1 MDKQKPVVLFLI
13 YHGKSHF
20 ISCFHLAR
28 AIQHTHTVAFAGVE
42 FFNGFVRSQGFS
54 YYSLKTV
61 PFGIGLEQW
70 YNSVTNRKPVYWKT
84 IVDRWTDRL
93 YHLRRKELTQLMF
106 TINPTHIVV
115 DSLQASDFIPLY
127 KIIASRDIRFG
138 LLHNM
143 LPATYSK
150 TTLPL
155 NSMTVPENE
164 QQILQAYR
172 AERLKEW
179 KRRWKQ
185 RFKYFGLCD
194 TDILKRRIRRNKIP
208 KSFISDEPSLF
219 YPVLQGIPEFVMTN
233 PELNFNAVNL
243 NPLRYYLGSRID
255 ISRRDTIDATY
266 NTLESEIQSK
276 VSNGSRLVYCSL
288 GTLPPTN
295 RGEVISFLKKVIIA
309 TKALK
314 HLLIISFQF
323 TNDEKAEF
331 VNENNDV
338 YLFDS
343 VPQLSVLKL
352 ASVFISHGG
361 LNSIKE
367 SIEAEV
373 PMLVCPAYATYDHNG
388 NTARV
393 VYHRLGLRITL
404 HDDEDA
410 IQKGIS
416 ELINNPDFR
425 KKLRTFKEMNARYS
439 IKPFIDFV
447 SNVSQT

>member
-1 MDKQKPVVLFLI
+1 MNEQKPVVLFLI

-20 ISCFHLAR
+20 ISCFYLAR
-28 AIQHTHTVAFAGVE
+28 SIQHTHSVAFAGVE
-42 FFNGFVRSQGFS
+42 FFNGFVRSQGFN
-54 YYSLKTV
+54 YYPLKTV

-93 YHLRRKELTQLMF
+93 YHLRRKELAQLIF

-115 DSLQASDFIPLY
+115 DSLQASDFIVLH

-138 LLHNM
+138 LLHSM
-143 LPATYSK
+143 LPATYSRS
-150 TTLPL
+150 TLPL
-155 NSMTVPENE
+155 NSNAIPENE
-164 QQILQAYR
+164 QQILQAFR
-172 AERLKEW
+172 TERLNEW
-179 KRRWKQ
+179 KQRWKQ
-185 RFKYFGLCD
+185 RFRYFGLCD
-194 TDILKRRIRRNKIP
+194 TDILRRRIRRNKIP

-219 YPVLQGIPEFVMTN
+219 YPVLKGIPEFVMAN
-233 PELNFNAVNL
+233 PEFSFNDVNL
-243 NPLRYYLGSRID
+243 NPLRHYLGSQID
-255 ISRRDTIDATY
+255 ISRRDTIDAAY
-266 NTLESEIQSK
+266 NTMESKIQSK
-276 VSNGSRLVYCSL
+276 VSNVSRLVYCSL

-295 RGEVISFLKKVIIA
+295 RAEAISFLKKVIRA

-323 TNDEKAEF
+323 TKEEKVEL
-331 VNENNDV
+331 VNGNNDV

-352 ASVFISHGG
+352 ASVFITHGG

-373 PMLVCPAYATYDHNG
+373 PMLVCPAYATYDHDG

-393 VYHRLGLRITL
+393 VYHKLGLRITL
-404 HDDEDA
+404 LDDDDT

-416 ELINNPDFR
+416 ELIDNPDYR
-425 KKLRTFKEMNARYS
+425 KKLRTFKEMNGRYS
-439 IKPFIDFV
+439 MKPFIDFV